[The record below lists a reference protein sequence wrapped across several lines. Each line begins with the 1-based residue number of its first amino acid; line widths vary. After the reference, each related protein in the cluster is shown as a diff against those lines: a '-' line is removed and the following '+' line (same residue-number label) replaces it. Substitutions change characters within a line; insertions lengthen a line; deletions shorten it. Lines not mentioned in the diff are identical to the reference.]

1 MSKGMQQRL
10 GIAQALIG
18 GPRMLVLDEP
28 TSALDPAGRRTVR
41 ALLEELRAGG
51 TAVLLNSH
59 LLSEIELVC
68 DRVVIITRGRV
79 VAQGSPTELTA
90 AQGVEIETAAGTRRY
105 QVDPRGR
112 AGARG
117 GAGRGGRAGV
127 RGAHDALDPRRGVPR
142 GGRGRDGVSG
152 ATVIVGV
159 TLRECL
165 RRRVLAVVALL
176 TAAFLALYAVAT
188 HLAFAAVGSAR
199 VRQAGVLVDAHALAG
214 ATLLGLAMFATLF
227 LGAVLAVF
235 LTFNVIRG
243 DAEQGLLQPV
253 VVRPI
258 GRTVFVAARYGAAC
272 GICSAYVAIVY
283 GAAVVIT
290 GLDGGWW
297 PDSIVLPGLALAGGV
312 CIVAAIALLGSVY
325 MSTIA
330 NGIAVL
336 MVYGAGLVSGLLGQ
350 IGYALPSAAP
360 AGHRPRCLV
369 GASVRRALPGGPA
382 LADGQHQRLDRRDRP
397 PRPAGR
403 RAGGR
408 AGARRLVARVRG
420 RRAERDRGRPPPAG
434 SLTRRPEAPAG
445 HLAAPNG
452 RRLRTAGAGRAL
464 SATRYTPAL
473 TRP

>member
-1 MSKGMQQRL
+1 M
-10 GIAQALIG
+10 
-18 GPRMLVLDEP
+18 
-28 TSALDPAGRRTVR
+28 
-41 ALLEELRAGG
+41 
-51 TAVLLNSH
+51 
-59 LLSEIELVC
+59 
-68 DRVVIITRGRV
+68 
-79 VAQGSPTELTA
+79 
-90 AQGVEIETAAGTRRY
+90 
-105 QVDPRGR
+105 
-112 AGARG
+112 
-117 GAGRGGRAGV
+117 
-127 RGAHDALDPRRGVPR
+127 
-142 GGRGRDGVSG
+142 SG
-152 ATVIVGV
+152 AAVIVGV

-165 RRRVLAVVALL
+165 RRRVLAIVALL

-188 HLAFAAVGSAR
+188 HLAFATVGSAR
-199 VRQAGVLVDAHALAG
+199 VSQAGSLVDAHALAG

-272 GICSAYVAIVY
+272 GICSVYVGIVY

-350 IGYALPSAAP
+350 IGYALPSQRLQDI
-360 AGHRPRCLV
+360 GRD
-369 GASVRRALPGGPA
+369 ASWALPFDALYQAGLHSLTANTSGFTGVIVHLGPLGGAQGGGPSLVA
-382 LADGQHQRLDRRDRP
+382 WSLGYVAVVLAATAAGLRRRD
-397 PRPAGR
+397 
-403 RAGGR
+403 
-408 AGARRLVARVRG
+408 L
-420 RRAERDRGRPPPAG
+420 
-434 SLTRRPEAPAG
+434 
-445 HLAAPNG
+445 
-452 RRLRTAGAGRAL
+452 
-464 SATRYTPAL
+464 
-473 TRP
+473 